1 SDIANAYTNT
11 DVWFNTN
18 ADGTGGQIQD
28 GSSEAGRKWVT
39 RKIDQFKEAAGLTNP
54 VRMQAYEIGTVLTD
68 ITTITIVL
76 FSETQ
81 QKNLKLFNWTLTPDN
96 EWASLIQDIDDK
108 VDAGTACATGAKCN
122 AGLKFRLLHALDVL
136 KSRFLVPFG
145 KGWLDGFE
153 FGRESSLFVHPIDN
167 GKKLIAGTVD
177 LILAASKILL
187 KLALL
192 TPQDVIQMITQTINA
207 LRAARNAAPS
217 LMNL

>member
-1 SDIANAYTNT
+1 
-11 DVWFNTN
+11 
-18 ADGTGGQIQD
+18 
-28 GSSEAGRKWVT
+28 
-39 RKIDQFKEAAGLTNP
+39 
-54 VRMQAYEIGTVLTD
+54 
-68 ITTITIVL
+68 
-76 FSETQ
+76 
-81 QKNLKLFNWTLTPDN
+81 
-96 EWASLIQDIDDK
+96 
-108 VDAGTACATGAKCN
+108 
-122 AGLKFRLLHALDVL
+122 KFRLLHALDVL

-217 LMNL
+217 LMNLGPLFQAIGSYGAGYIVGLLCWMAFEFVTVAAATDG